1 MILLSIFTLSFFLVI
16 IEQHVERLDR
26 ADPTLVERIDF
37 VFSLMDPQNTGRATV
52 RRARLFLETP
62 GRIVRGGIKWYRGMA
77 KGGLWARCAYR
88 LVNMKYLRSN
98 LRPPGLLLAPGTP
111 AGAMEYVPGWP
122 THDGRRVT
130 FKKASFELLDLGA
143 PRKSP

>member
-1 MILLSIFTLSFFLVI
+1 MNPLP
-16 IEQHVERLDR
+16 R
-26 ADPTLVERIDF
+26 ATQAAAGTGKYALGCGAAADHR
-37 VFSLMDPQNTGRATV
+37 GRATV
-52 RRARLFLETP
+52 RRVRLFLETP

-77 KGGLWARCAYR
+77 KGGLWARYAFR

-111 AGAMEYVPGWP
+111 AGAAEYVPGILAGRPWP

-130 FKKASFELLDLGA
+130 SV
-143 PRKSP
+143 

>member
-1 MILLSIFTLSFFLVI
+1 MNPLP
-16 IEQHVERLDR
+16 R
-26 ADPTLVERIDF
+26 ATQAAAGTGKYALGCGAAADHR
-37 VFSLMDPQNTGRATV
+37 GRATV

-77 KGGLWARCAYR
+77 KGGLWARYAYR

-130 FKKASFELLDLGA
+130 CIKKSFAFLDLGA
-143 PRKSP
+143 PRKSS